1 MNPVTRRTTNF
12 YVENYIEDF
21 GLPLKIPTVHERR
34 NIKNKTIKVAMNC
47 IYVTFKACTRE
58 SRDAG
63 DFL

>member
-21 GLPLKIPTVHERR
+21 GLALKIPTVHERR
-34 NIKNKTIKVAMNC
+34 NIKNKTKIAMNC
-47 IYVTFKACTRE
+47 IYVTFRACTRE
-58 SRDAG
+58 SRDLG